1 MNLTASPAFSR
12 ILPFAI
18 YIGFLAIASGLT
30 AIQDLGYLT
39 DWDSRWLYP
48 IKVGT
53 VLVALV
59 WLWRHYSELV
69 LPVSAKAMDWFL
81 ALIAGIVVFILWIN
95 LDQGWATLG
104 SDSSGF
110 NPVSDD
116 GQINWVLVAFRLAG
130 AALIVPVMEELF
142 WRSFVLRW
150 IDNTNFL
157 QIHPARISIKAFVI
171 TAVLFGIEHNQ
182 WLAGILAGCAYGWL
196 YMRSNNLWIPIFS
209 HAVTNAL
216 LGIWVLRTGNWQFW

>member
-1 MNLTASPAFSR
+1 MSLTASPAFSR

-30 AIQDLGYLT
+30 AIQEMGYLR

-48 IKVGT
+48 IKVGV

-59 WLWRHYSELV
+59 WLWRHYSELA
-69 LPVSAKAMDWFL
+69 LPVATKATDWFL
-81 ALIAGIVVFILWIN
+81 AMIVGIVIFVLWIN

-104 SDSSGF
+104 SDSPGF
-110 NPVSDD
+110 NPVSED
-116 GQINWVLVAFRLAG
+116 GQINWLLVAFRIVG

-150 IDNTNFL
+150 IDSSSFL
-157 QIHPARISIKAFVI
+157 KIHPARVSIKAFVI
-171 TAVLFGIEHNQ
+171 TAVLFGIEHNL
-182 WLAGILAGCAYGWL
+182 WLAGILAGCAYSWL
-196 YMRSNNLWIPIFS
+196 YMRSNNLWIPVFS
-209 HAVTNAL
+209 HAITNAL
-216 LGIWVLRTGNWQFW
+216 LGVWVLRTGNWQFW